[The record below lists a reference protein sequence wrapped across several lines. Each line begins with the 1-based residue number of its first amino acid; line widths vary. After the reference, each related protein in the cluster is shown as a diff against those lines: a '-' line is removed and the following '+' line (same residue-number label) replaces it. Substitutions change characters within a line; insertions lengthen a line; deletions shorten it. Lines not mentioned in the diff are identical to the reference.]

1 MNYIKRD
8 IEKKFRELS
17 AQFPVTLLTGPRQ
30 TGKSTMLAHLFPKY
44 RYMTFDDSSLRLS
57 AKKDPAVFVE
67 ALETPVIIDEIQ
79 YAPEILP
86 YIKIHVD
93 RNRKNGMF
101 ILTGSQVFNVM
112 AGVTESLAGR
122 TCLFEMLPFSFNELS
137 GKKTT
142 SIPKDILS
150 CFKQIMR
157 GFYPVPNTE
166 KTDANAFYGSYL
178 SLYIERDVRQVQN
191 IKDISAFEAFMQILA
206 GRAGNL
212 LNIAD
217 LAQNCG
223 IAQATCKTWLSIL
236 ENSRIIY
243 LLRPWFRNTA
253 KRLIKSPKIY
263 FTDTGLLAYLLKY
276 PDVQTLQAGPAM
288 GAIFENMV
296 IMEFLKKKINMR
308 LNSDMYFYRDSN
320 GVEIDLVI
328 DEGLSISLYEI
339 KAAKTLRSEMTK
351 SLNLATSGGEPV
363 TDHSRAARPAA
374 GSGHKGFQHAFG
386 KPTDIKKYLLS
397 FHENRLPLDGN
408 VTALPWWGV

>member
-1 MNYIKRD
+1 MNYIIRD
-8 IEKKFRELS
+8 IEKEFKKIS

-30 TGKSTMLAHLFPKY
+30 TGKSTMLTHLFPKY
-44 RYMTFDDSSLRLS
+44 HYITFDDSSLRIS
-57 AKKDPAVFVE
+57 AKRDPAIFIE
-67 ALETPVIIDEIQ
+67 TLQTPVIIDEIQ

-86 YIKIHVD
+86 YIKINAD
-93 RNRKNGMF
+93 KNRKNGAF

-137 GKKTT
+137 EKNKKIT
-142 SIPKDILS
+142 PRDITG
-150 CFKQIMR
+150 CFKQIIR

-166 KTDANAFYGSYL
+166 KTDIKSFYGAYL
-178 SLYIERDVRQVQN
+178 SLYIERDVRQIQN
-191 IKDISAFEAFMQILA
+191 IKDISTFEIFLQILA

-217 LAQNCG
+217 IAQNCG

-276 PDVQTLQAGPAM
+276 PDAQTLQAGPAM
-288 GAIFENMV
+288 GAIFENMI

-308 LNSDMYFYRDSN
+308 LNSDLYFYRDSN

-328 DEGLSISLYEI
+328 DEGLSVLLYEI
-339 KAAKTLRSEMTK
+339 KASKTLRSEMTK
-351 SLNLATSGGEPV
+351 SIKLMDS
-363 TDHSRAARPAA
+363 A
-374 GSGHKGFQHAFG
+374 GIFG
-386 KPTDIKKYLLS
+386 KTVKVKKHLLS
-397 FHENRLPLDGN
+397 FHENRLPVDEN
-408 VTALPWWGV
+408 IIALPWWDALSER